1 MSSRSPLGIVVEVK
15 GNRILLNLEN
25 TMKSYVSSGLD
36 GVTEIS
42 QPSDLFVVDAGSDL
56 IVCRVEELY
65 FAEPKTVSK
74 TDMPLRQ
81 LSAIAIGRL
90 TLEAEGLVFN
100 QQSWKLPNL
109 GAKAYAMKRA
119 ELQTVVTVPDGVG
132 VIPLGQDAKS
142 EMFDLNVKLDDFL
155 SRHVA
160 VLGSTGQGKTNFISQ
175 INQTILERNKSA
187 RIIIFDING
196 EYSKAF
202 SKIDEEGNRTK
213 IPDWATIK
221 VTKIGQQ
228 PSTLAAGNAVN
239 YLQIPYYALGRQGII
254 RLLMPSDKTQMPALR
269 YALEHLSFVKDNE
282 DQTVSPFNS
291 LPTGAKL
298 RNDGAPNE
306 GASDAAIAKGAIEV
320 LRRVDNGA
328 TASSWPSLNA
338 ISCLCAEWAC
348 LEVGR
353 TGYQRSAFNY
363 SNVQPMIARIHALT
377 SDSRFQE
384 VINISGG
391 NKFSDSGNLK
401 LSHSSRQLV
410 EEVFGSRIQSNDHWN
425 VHVLD
430 LSAVTSDL
438 MPYVVS
444 PLLEAFADVLFSRG
458 PSSTHPTLLVLEEAH
473 HYLRQPTIEDS
484 SRSTLAYERLA
495 KEGRKFNLS
504 LMLSTQRPSELS
516 PSVLSQC
523 GTWCVMRLTNE
534 SDLRTLQS
542 ATDSSEKVSFAR
554 VSSLMRG
561 YAYVFGSSIR
571 VPTIVK
577 TRLADPEPNSQDAPF
592 ANKWQT

>member
-74 TDMPLRQ
+74 TEMPLRQ

-175 INQTILERNKSA
+175 INQTILERNKNA

-228 PSTLAAGNAVN
+228 PSTLAGDNTVN

-282 DQTVSPFNS
+282 DQTVSPYNN

-320 LRRVDNGA
+320 LRSVENGA

-410 EEVFGSRIQSNDHWN
+410 EEVFGSRTQSNGHWN

-473 HYLRQPTIEDS
+473 HYLRQPAIEDS
-484 SRSTLAYERLA
+484 SRSTLAC
-495 KEGRKFNLS
+495 F
-504 LMLSTQRPSELS
+504 
-516 PSVLSQC
+516 
-523 GTWCVMRLTNE
+523 LT
-534 SDLRTLQS
+534 
-542 ATDSSEKVSFAR
+542 A
-554 VSSLMRG
+554 
-561 YAYVFGSSIR
+561 
-571 VPTIVK
+571 
-577 TRLADPEPNSQDAPF
+577 
-592 ANKWQT
+592 